1 VAVDAHGNPVRVL
14 VTEGTRADCKEAE
27 NLIETLEAN
36 CLIADKGYDTN
47 DIVTMAL
54 ERKMEVIIPPKRN
67 RLLQREY
74 DTYLYKMRHLVENAF
89 MRMKEW
95 RGIATRYAKNTA
107 SYLAAVKIRC
117 LFIWLA
123 IS

>member
-1 VAVDAHGNPVRVL
+1 MIDTLPLVARV
-14 VTEGTRADCKEAE
+14 KE
-27 NLIETLEAN
+27 
-36 CLIADKGYDTN
+36 GYDTN